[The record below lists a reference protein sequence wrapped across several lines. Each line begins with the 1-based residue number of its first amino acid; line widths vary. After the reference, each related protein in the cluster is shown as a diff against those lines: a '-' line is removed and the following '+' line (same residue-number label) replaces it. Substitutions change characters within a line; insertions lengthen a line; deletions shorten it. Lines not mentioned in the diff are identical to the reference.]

1 MSSARSRSSGEMFA
15 WCSRDGSAGSSR
27 SSFFDRGHRTA
38 ASQVEDT
45 IGTGAQRR
53 LLLEVHLDGNALPAL
68 PALSLV
74 VQQSDDEAAIR
85 WCAFVIVRLGH
96 RGAHSARGG

>member
-1 MSSARSRSSGEMFA
+1 MFA

-53 LLLEVHLDGNALPAL
+53 LLLEVRLDGNAL